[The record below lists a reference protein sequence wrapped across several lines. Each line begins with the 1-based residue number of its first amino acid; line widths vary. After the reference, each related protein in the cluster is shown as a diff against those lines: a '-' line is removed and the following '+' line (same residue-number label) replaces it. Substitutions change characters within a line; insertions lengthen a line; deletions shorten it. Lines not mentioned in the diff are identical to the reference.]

1 MYFAQKFKRLA
12 RRKNC
17 SDQRYWRSNAVS
29 RLCLCAPLLT
39 RRFVQTRE
47 KISIFLISPRLFFRF
62 SFTVFSALVLYFH
75 TLRNIYIHDIN
86 NDEGKWERKNNFALC
101 IYKSKMM
108 YFRHNQKRNLVSLN
122 TFVVVNLWN
131 VAVRVAFRPTIRQ
144 DPRPFLTATFVHQ
157 IALSSRS
164 SEATFKRRLKKSEQR
179 RGRRRRRTLSM
190 RAHRCV
196 NGRYRTYNFV
206 FMYPF
211 NSTSRNKVT

>member
-1 MYFAQKFKRLA
+1 MFVRAVVNETICPNE
-12 RRKNC
+12 RKNFNI
-17 SDQRYWRSNAVS
+17 SNFLSKNGWGTIIYPVLVHS
-29 RLCLCAPLLT
+29 SLRT
-39 RRFVQTRE
+39 R
-47 KISIFLISPRLFFRF
+47 IIFSH
-62 SFTVFSALVLYFH
+62 SS
-75 TLRNIYIHDIN
+75 NIYIHDIN
-86 NDEGKWERKNNFALC
+86 NDEGKWEKKNNFTLC
-101 IYKSKMM
+101 IYKSKTM

-157 IALSSRS
+157 IALSSRL

-196 NGRYRTYNFV
+196 NGRYIQ
-206 FMYPF
+206 
-211 NSTSRNKVT
+211 NS

>member
-190 RAHRCV
+190 RAHHCV
-196 NGRYRTYNFV
+196 NGRYIQ
-206 FMYPF
+206 
-211 NSTSRNKVT
+211 NS